1 MSGKTKA
8 TGRFLDVPGDRHHAA
23 PTGLAL
29 STPGFAFRATGSSWQ
44 FAGSTHLNH
53 LRDATSALVDGRS
66 PMRPS
71 GGGTGPAGRR
81 SGSFCHRNPARGF
94 RLFFCILEASFES
107 AMKSSPDHLPE
118 AKSRELAFVV
128 ETIREGF
135 AFAIARRTM
144 PKLRGG
150 RLLKI
155 ILFGSYA
162 RGDWVEDPVGRYFS
176 DYDLLV
182 VVDREELT
190 DVPEFWARTEER
202 LLGELASGK
211 ELRTPV
217 SLIYHSLEDVNEKLR
232 LGRYFFIDIVRDGI
246 MLFEE
251 EGFPFAE
258 PKPLS
263 PAEALR
269 ETREYYEEWSGSAVN
284 FFRLAEQARQSG
296 MVKEAAFLLHQ
307 ATERFYHCLFLVRT
321 LYSPKTH
328 NLNQLRQLT
337 EDVEPRLK
345 SVWPR
350 DTKFERRCYELLRE
364 AYVKARYSRHY
375 RITAEQ
381 LLWLSGRVELLQQIV
396 REVSEKRIATLAE
409 AA

>member
-1 MSGKTKA
+1 MKT
-8 TGRFLDVPGDRHHAA
+8 GV
-23 PTGLAL
+23 
-29 STPGFAFRATGSSWQ
+29 
-44 FAGSTHLNH
+44 
-53 LRDATSALVDGRS
+53 
-66 PMRPS
+66 
-71 GGGTGPAGRR
+71 
-81 SGSFCHRNPARGF
+81 
-94 RLFFCILEASFES
+94 
-107 AMKSSPDHLPE
+107 DHLPE
-118 AKSRELAFVV
+118 GKRRELAFVV
-128 ETIREGF
+128 EAIREGF

-144 PKLRGG
+144 PDLRGG

-190 DVPEFWARTEER
+190 DVPEFWAKTEER
-202 LLGELASGK
+202 LLEELASGRN
-211 ELRTPV
+211 LRTPF

-246 MLFEE
+246 LLFEE
-251 EGFPFAE
+251 PGHPFAE
-258 PKPLS
+258 PQPLS
-263 PAEALR
+263 AAEALR
-269 ETREYYEEWSGSAVN
+269 ETQEYFGEWFESAERFLTN
-284 FFRLAEQARQSG
+284 ARDNMSRG
-296 MVKEAAFLLHQ
+296 WTKEAAFLLHQ
-307 ATERFYHCLFLVRT
+307 GTERFYHCLFLVRT

-345 SVWPR
+345 EVWPR
-350 DTKFERRCYELLRE
+350 ATKFERRCYELLRE

-375 RITAEQ
+375 RITDEQ
-381 LLWLSGRVELLQQIV
+381 LTWLSGQVELLQTIV
-396 REVSEKRIATLAE
+396 REVCEARIATLAE